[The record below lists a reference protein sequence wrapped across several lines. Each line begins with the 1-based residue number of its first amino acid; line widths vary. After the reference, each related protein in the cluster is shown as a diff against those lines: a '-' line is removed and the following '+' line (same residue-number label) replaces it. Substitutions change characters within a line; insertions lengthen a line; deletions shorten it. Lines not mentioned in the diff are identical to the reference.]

1 MLVTIWVLVM
11 LLLVLWVFGA
21 PRKLAPV
28 RVSDGAE
35 VGVMEEAPGCPDGG
49 SRGQGGAE
57 RRRMRRANHLE
68 RMSQTTKYTIAP
80 TTIAATSAHI
90 YSVKVSKIAAAS

>member
-28 RVSDGAE
+28 RASDGAE
-35 VGVMEEAPGCPDGG
+35 GMRRNYDHATAP
-49 SRGQGGAE
+49 RRHGQGCARPRDLLLSPAGQGAISGTNNPSGI
-57 RRRMRRANHLE
+57 R
-68 RMSQTTKYTIAP
+68 S
-80 TTIAATSAHI
+80 
-90 YSVKVSKIAAAS
+90 